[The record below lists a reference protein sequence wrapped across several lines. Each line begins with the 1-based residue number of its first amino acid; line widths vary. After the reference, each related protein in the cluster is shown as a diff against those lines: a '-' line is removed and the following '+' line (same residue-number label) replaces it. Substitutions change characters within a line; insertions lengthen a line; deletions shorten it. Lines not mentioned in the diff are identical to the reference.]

1 MKKYFSLTFILF
13 FLVISLYANPAQF
26 SRLSVENNMAILL
39 WDWDDAG
46 EILDSLKCT
55 NHEFYIDIEDD
66 YIEENI
72 VQTFL
77 YTGKSDRLYLGYC
90 SEEYSEL
97 KNNSRHVYLNEERQ
111 IPSFYKDSYGKQWE
125 VFSVDTTTGKEF
137 ELKIKNHI
145 ENISENQIETKI
157 LLEFNEPTYLC
168 SNENVY
174 ITVKNKSKERYIRGI
189 PSSRTTSKIQWISE
203 DTFTFPVI
211 NYPLTSNQVLY
222 LEEKV
227 IERLFFGDVDFF
239 LLDLEEFEHYFLYV
253 TKRQLRYYRN
263 AIYALHGRKF
273 IDNELQTYFSSIPMY
288 KFNKDFKEVDLTEE
302 ERCWINNIHH
312 LENLFGNK
320 IKEYK

>member
-145 ENISENQIETKI
+145 ENISENQIETMI

-168 SNENVY
+168 SDTNVY
-174 ITVKNKSKERYIRGI
+174 VTVKNKSRERFIR
-189 PSSRTTSKIQWISE
+189 STTKNKIQWISE
-203 DTFTFPVI
+203 NTFIFPII
-211 NYPLTSNQVLY
+211 NYPLNSDQKIS
-222 LEEKV
+222 LEENV
-227 IERLFFGDVDFF
+227 IERLFLGDIDFF
-239 LLDLEEFEHYFLYV
+239 LLNSEEFEHYFLFT

-263 AIYALHGRKF
+263 SIYALHGRIF
-273 IDNELQTYFSSIPMY
+273 IDNELQTFFSNIPLY
-288 KFNKDFKEVDLTEE
+288 KINKEFKESDLTEG
-302 ERCWINNIHH
+302 ERVWIYNIHE
-312 LENLFGNK
+312 LENVFENK
-320 IKEYK
+320 IRK